1 MDMKDRIDNF
11 LKVAEERMNNDV
23 HDRDLQSQLV
33 DLCGELTE
41 LTKDPDEQNR
51 LHDGFVKAQANA
63 RIAAWDERFLDVIAG
78 EPAGA
83 MKDTTYDTIL
93 RQASRGHRMGKT
105 LTAPN
110 QYLGSAATAPSWTT
124 NNTSQLT
131 MGKTSISELELAAI
145 KKLANANK
153 I

>member
-23 HDRDLQSQLV
+23 HDRDLQRQLV

-83 MKDTTYDTIL
+83 IKDTMYDNIL

-110 QYLGSAATAPSWTT
+110 QYLGSAASGTAL
-124 NNTSQLT
+124 TSQATLT

-145 KKLANANK
+145 KKLANENK

>member
-110 QYLGSAATAPSWTT
+110 QYLGSAAATSSSTT
-124 NNTSQLT
+124 LT
-131 MGKTSISELELAAI
+131 MGNTTISELELAAI
-145 KKLANANK
+145 KKLANENK

>member
-23 HDRDLQSQLV
+23 HDRDLQRQLV

-83 MKDTTYDTIL
+83 IKDTMYDNIL
-93 RQASRGHRMGKT
+93 RR
-105 LTAPN
+105 
-110 QYLGSAATAPSWTT
+110 
-124 NNTSQLT
+124 TSQGQLSRQGYGAGSLLSTGGAGATTSTTLT
-131 MGKTSISELELAAI
+131 MGNTTISELELSAI
-145 KKLANANK
+145 KKLANENK

>member
-23 HDRDLQSQLV
+23 HDTDLQRQLV

-63 RIAAWDERFLDVIAG
+63 RIAAWDERFLDVIAR
-78 EPAGA
+78 EKSPETHL
-83 MKDTTYDTIL
+83 DEYTRL
-93 RQASRGHRMGKT
+93 VSRGRSAGKT
-105 LTAPN
+105 LTVPN
-110 QYLGSAATAPSWTT
+110 QYMGQTYPTATGIA
-124 NNTSQLT
+124 SQLSVGNT
-131 MGKTSISELELAAI
+131 TLSEKELKEVKSMLSDRGAQCTTP
-145 KKLANANK
+145 
-153 I
+153 

>member
-23 HDRDLQSQLV
+23 RDEELQRQLV

-41 LTKDPDEQNR
+41 LTKDPDEKNR

-63 RIAAWDERFLDVIAG
+63 RIAAWDERFLGVIAG
-78 EPAGA
+78 EVEEEDRFDLSNIANRVTRGHGAGR
-83 MKDTTYDTIL
+83 TIL
-93 RQASRGHRMGKT
+93 ANGG
-105 LTAPN
+105 A
-110 QYLGSAATAPSWTT
+110 GVTAPSWAA
-124 NNTSQLT
+124 NNTTLT

-145 KKLANANK
+145 KKLANENK